1 MVGLKK
7 MTSRRR
13 ARKSGPAKAAQFLM
27 VMGEKGAA
35 GVLKQLTTDEV
46 QKIGLEMTHMG
57 EMSTEEVNGVLG
69 AFLEEC
75 NKDGSINI
83 AADSFTKSV
92 LTSALGEDAAAA
104 VLEKI
109 MLGGNTRGLDS
120 LKWMEPQLV
129 AGIIQNEHPQ
139 IQAIVVS
146 YLGHELSGE
155 VLSYMSESAVVELII
170 RMAEMESVDP
180 KALQEL
186 NYSLEQQVEGVV
198 SKQSSAMGGV
208 KNVASILNSLDKTF
222 EDSLMGKII
231 EINAETAALI
241 QEQMFVFEDL
251 KAIPDKDF
259 QKILRDVATDRLAL
273 ALKGADDSMQDKVI
287 KNMSTRAA
295 DIFIED
301 IENLGPVRV
310 SDVEA
315 AQKEI
320 LIITKK
326 LADSGEISLREDDA
340 AMIG

>member
-1 MVGLKK
+1 
-7 MTSRRR
+7 
-13 ARKSGPAKAAQFLM
+13 M
-27 VMGEKGAA
+27 VMGEAGAA
-35 GVLKQLTTDEV
+35 GVLKQLSSEEV

-57 EMSTEEVNGVLG
+57 EMSTEDVNQVLG
-69 AFLEEC
+69 TFLEDC
-75 NKDGSINI
+75 NADGSINI
-83 AADSFTKSV
+83 VADEFTKSV
-92 LTSALGEDAAAA
+92 LTQALGEDAAAT
-104 VLEKI
+104 VIEKI

-155 VLSYMSESAVVELII
+155 VLQYMPESSVVELII

-208 KNVASILNSLDKTF
+208 KNVAAILNSLEKTF
-222 EDSLMGKII
+222 EDSLMGKIV

-241 QEQMFVFEDL
+241 QEQMFVFDDL

-259 QKILRDVATDRLAL
+259 QKVLRDVSTDKLVL
-273 ALKGADDSMQDKVI
+273 ALKGGDDGMLDKVL
-287 KNMSTRAA
+287 KNMSTRAS
-295 DIFIED
+295 DIFLED
-301 IENLGPVRV
+301 VENLGPVKV
-310 SDVEA
+310 TDVES

>member
-1 MVGLKK
+1 
-7 MTSRRR
+7 
-13 ARKSGPAKAAQFLM
+13 M
-27 VMGEKGAA
+27 VMGEAGAA
-35 GVLKQLTTDEV
+35 GVLKQLSSDEV

-57 EMSTEEVNGVLG
+57 EMSTEDVNGVLG
-69 AFLEEC
+69 TFLEDC
-75 NKDGSINI
+75 NQDGSINI
-83 AADSFTKSV
+83 VADEYTKSV
-92 LTSALGEDAAAA
+92 LTQALGEDAAAG

-109 MLGGNTRGLDS
+109 MLGGNTRGLDA

-155 VLSYMSESAVVELII
+155 VLQYMSESAVVELVI

-186 NYSLEQQVEGVV
+186 NSSLEAQVEGVV

-208 KNVASILNSLDKTF
+208 KNVAAILNTLEKTF
-222 EDSLMGKII
+222 EDSLMGKIT
-231 EINAETAALI
+231 EIDAETASQI
-241 QEQMFVFEDL
+241 QEQMFVFDDL
-251 KAIPDKDF
+251 KAVPDKDF
-259 QKILRDVATDRLAL
+259 QKILRDVSTDKLVL
-273 ALKGADDSMQDKVI
+273 ALKGSDEAMQDKII

-301 IENLGPVRV
+301 VENMGPVKV
-310 SDVEA
+310 SDVEF

-326 LADSGEISLREDDA
+326 LADSGEISLREDDS
-340 AMIG
+340 AMIT